1 MGLVVHGMQGFD
13 FNKAYAAL
21 KVPDDYAIAAMF
33 AAGHP
38 AEADTL
44 PETLRN
50 REKPS
55 DRKPVSQIICEG
67 PFAFG

>member
-1 MGLVVHGMQGFD
+1 ML
-13 FNKAYAAL
+13 N
-21 KVPDDYAIAAMF
+21 VPDDYAIAAMF
-33 AAGHP
+33 AAGRP

-44 PETLRN
+44 PEGLRD